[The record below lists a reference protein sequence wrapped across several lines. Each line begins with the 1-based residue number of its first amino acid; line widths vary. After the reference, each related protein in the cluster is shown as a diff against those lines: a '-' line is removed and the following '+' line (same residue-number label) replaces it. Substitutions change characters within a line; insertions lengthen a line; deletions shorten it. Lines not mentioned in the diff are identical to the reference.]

1 MARVA
6 RVRWEAITDPR
17 GALQAGS
24 GEGHRPA
31 CRARNKSL
39 AGGAGMAY
47 HTWYQAAAGKVGER
61 PWCGIPTGPRP
72 GMKPMIFTDEV
83 RRTLSRRAFLARSTT
98 GLGALALSS
107 LLDPKLFGAAANAV
121 PKGLG
126 SLTALH
132 HPPKAKRV
140 IYMFQSGAPS
150 HLDLFDPK
158 PKLKAMTGE
167 ELPPSVRQGQRITGM
182 TAGQAVLRCVGP
194 AFDFQRFGRAG
205 VELSSQLPHLGSI
218 ADEITLIRSMFTE
231 PINHDPAVTF
241 MGTGNQQPGRPT
253 MGAWLAY
260 GLGSEN
266 SDLPAFVVLTSG
278 SGGQALQGHYWGN
291 GFLPANYQGVQ
302 FRNQGDPVVYVSN
315 PPGVSGRTRRELIDA
330 MQEFNRK
337 QLGALGD
344 PAIAT
349 HIDNY
354 ELAFR
359 MQTSVPELV
368 DLSREPKEVLE
379 MYGAEPGKAS
389 YANNCLL
396 ARRLAERGVRFIQLC
411 HRDWDHHG
419 GLPNGIKAQTKLT
432 DRASAALV
440 RDLKQ
445 RGLLDDTL
453 VIWGGEFGRTAYSQ
467 GEIRKDDFGRDHHP
481 RCFSLW
487 MAGGGTKPGT
497 VYGATDDFGY
507 NIAANP
513 VSVHDFHATML
524 HCLGID
530 HLRLTHRFEGRD
542 YRLTDVSG
550 EVVPALLA

>member
-1 MARVA
+1 
-6 RVRWEAITDPR
+6 
-17 GALQAGS
+17 
-24 GEGHRPA
+24 
-31 CRARNKSL
+31 
-39 AGGAGMAY
+39 
-47 HTWYQAAAGKVGER
+47 
-61 PWCGIPTGPRP
+61 
-72 GMKPMIFTDEV
+72 MIFQDDIQ
-83 RRTLSRRAFLARSTT
+83 RTFTRRAFLTRSTT

-107 LLDPKLFGAAANAV
+107 LLNPQLPGAELLGASKS
-121 PKGLG
+121 KGALK
-126 SLTALH
+126 ALH
-132 HPPKAKRV
+132 YPARAKRV

-150 HLDLFDPK
+150 HLDLFDSK
-158 PKLKAMTGE
+158 PKLKEMTGE
-167 ELPPSVRQGQRITGM
+167 DLPPSIRRGQRITGM
-182 TAGQAVLRCVGP
+182 TAGQAVLRCVGSP
-194 AFDFQRFGRAG
+194 FEFKRYGKSG
-205 VELSSQLPHLGSI
+205 VELSSLLPNIGGI
-218 ADEITLIRSMFTE
+218 VDDITIIRSMFTE

-266 SDLPAFVVLTSG
+266 DDLPAFVVLTSG

-291 GFLPANYQGVQ
+291 GFLSANYQGVQ

-315 PPGVSGRTRRELIDA
+315 PPGLDGKVRRQLIDA
-330 MQEFNRK
+330 MQELNRK
-337 QLGALGD
+337 QLGVLGD

-349 HIDNY
+349 HIENY

-368 DLSREPKEVLE
+368 DIAKEPKEILE
-379 MYGAEPGKAS
+379 MYGAEPGKPS

-419 GLPNGIKAQTKLT
+419 GLPSGIKTQTKTT
-432 DRASAALV
+432 DQASAALIK
-440 RDLKQ
+440 DLKQ
-445 RGLLDDTL
+445 RGLLDETL

-467 GEIRKDDFGRDHHP
+467 GEIKKDDFGRDHHP

-487 MAGGGTKPGT
+487 MAGGGIKPGL

-507 NIAANP
+507 NIVENP

-530 HLRLTHRFEGRD
+530 HTRLIYRFEGRD

-550 EVVPALLA
+550 EVVAPLLA